1 MSVDENDFYKDLSGG
16 SSFVPNMTDAEI
28 DKQTMAVNGGY
39 DPGTALHVL
48 HVPTIWIY
56 GEEDRQVPVRL
67 SIAQLKLLSGK
78 DLTIAVLPGGWHGL
92 TITPNGLASE
102 EATSKGFGKGL
113 FTDIADWSRM
123 HGLTSV
129 TL

>member
-1 MSVDENDFYKDLSGG
+1 
-16 SSFVPNMTDAEI
+16 MTDAEI
-28 DKQTMAVNGGY
+28 DRQTMEVRGGY
-39 DPGTALHVL
+39 DPATALRAL

-56 GEEDRQVPVRL
+56 GEKDRQVPVRL

-78 DLTIAVLPGGWHGL
+78 DLTIAELPGGWHGL

-113 FTDIADWSRM
+113 FTDIADWTRA
-123 HGLTSV
+123 HGLTTV